1 MVEQGV
7 PSSKEMA
14 RELRAIRKKQR
25 EEKVQD
31 YVEGLYNEK
40 KFKSF
45 DEAQQCLDYGL
56 VTESYNRLKDYRFSG
71 FYYSELGSLLT
82 KMQGRLLADQRLGH
96 EIAQRAAAYE
106 RLIS

>member
-1 MVEQGV
+1 M
-7 PSSKEMA
+7 
-14 RELRAIRKKQR
+14 
-25 EEKVQD
+25 
-31 YVEGLYNEK
+31 
-40 KFKSF
+40 
-45 DEAQQCLDYGL
+45 
-56 VTESYNRLKDYRFSG
+56 TESYNRLKDYRFSG